1 MSTPDVTAA
10 TTTPAPASTASGDHI
25 HAPSTAATAS
35 DAFHASLPQHFP
47 SNDVDSY
54 WYNQPDAE
62 DNDTT
67 RSIEH
72 NSVYIDTS
80 RRSATLRRLG
90 RLPLISRS
98 PASEESRRA
107 MLDVIRMHRTFAS
120 GNNSD
125 DSDDDTFR
133 HSPHSRQHQSTQQP
147 YAPMRMQH
155 PSWLAAAMDNHP
167 PHSPGSGG
175 SWVDK
180 SDSSETA
187 SVDSQLMKRLKAR
200 AEEQLLRW
208 LTKHTVAAQ
217 ALDCSLL
224 RPGIEFRGVQ
234 RITETPDEPLSMRS
248 RLLRQT
254 LSIEK
259 WDVHVVIQ
267 SVDMKRGRV
276 SGLMKAINVPRMF
289 KTVVTHWDGEIIDF
303 VNYTPLTDKWNAK
316 SMRGKRMP
324 QILQEYI
331 FMRWKENAFVNVQP
345 NETGLTIE
353 GFYYI
358 CMNRVTGAI
367 EGAYFD
373 PSTQPNQ
380 RLALTVENNGRSL
393 TFSSAEIC

>member
-1 MSTPDVTAA
+1 
-10 TTTPAPASTASGDHI
+10 
-25 HAPSTAATAS
+25 
-35 DAFHASLPQHFP
+35 
-47 SNDVDSY
+47 
-54 WYNQPDAE
+54 
-62 DNDTT
+62 
-67 RSIEH
+67 
-72 NSVYIDTS
+72 
-80 RRSATLRRLG
+80 
-90 RLPLISRS
+90 
-98 PASEESRRA
+98 
-107 MLDVIRMHRTFAS
+107 MHRTFAS

-125 DSDDDTFR
+125 DSDDETFR
-133 HSPHSRQHQSTQQP
+133 HSPHGRQHQSIQQP

-155 PSWLAAAMDNHP
+155 PSWLAAAMDTHP
-167 PHSPGSGG
+167 SHSSGNGG
-175 SWVDK
+175 SWIDK
-180 SDSSETA
+180 SDSTETA
-187 SVDSQLMKRLKAR
+187 SVDSQLMRRLKAR
-200 AEEQLLRW
+200 AEEQLLKW
-208 LTKHTVAAQ
+208 LTKHTVAAR
-217 ALDCSLL
+217 ALDCALL

-234 RITETPDEPLSMRS
+234 RITELPNDPLSIRS
-248 RLLRQT
+248 RLHRQT

-267 SVDMKRGRV
+267 SVDMQRGRV

-316 SMRGKRMP
+316 SKNDTEHWSHFAPVKQQPQTFLHRWPDSMRGKRMP
-324 QILQEYI
+324 QILQDYI

-380 RLALTVENNGRSL
+380 RLALAVENNGKSL
-393 TFSSAEIC
+393 TFPSAEMC